1 MDKEAQVLKEFLE
14 RHGLL
19 YSFECFLETED
30 LTLEDYGIDIGENYE
45 D

>member
-1 MDKEAQVLKEFLE
+1 MDKEAQALQEFLE

-30 LTLEDYGIDIGENYE
+30 LTLSDFGITITGEDE